1 MKQANDFWSSIDR
14 SCCRIGIRVKT
25 VCQLFCGSQSQK
37 HRAGFT
43 LVELLVVIAIIAMLV
58 GLLLPAVQGARESA
72 RRSVCASNIR
82 QIGLAF
88 QICLDTRKYLPAAA
102 FTVASATSK
111 PIGNPSGKEHS
122 WRVFVMPFTED
133 QAAVAS
139 YKWDKNWYDTTSNAT
154 PATPVNAA
162 MGVPPDSNLAVA
174 MQTLPLYLCPSA
186 PSRSSAI
193 VVPSS
198 PDTDSARP
206 ALGSRQLATSDYEVI
221 TGIKKNVLA
230 APDPYA
236 VSNSEPSLGALAK
249 DSVTRLRQITDGLSK
264 TILVAECA
272 GRPSVYRGQ
281 KLQVVANIPE
291 VNQSVGWLDNL
302 GPFKVDP
309 MLASGVK
316 SPKAAA
322 GAGVAMNATNDG
334 ECYSFHSGGISVVF
348 GDSSSRF
355 LADTIDLKV
364 FCALVTRAG
373 AETVETY

>member
-1 MKQANDFWSSIDR
+1 MKQANDLRTSIDR
-14 SCCRIGIRVKT
+14 SCCRIGIRVKA
-25 VCQLFCGSQSQK
+25 VCQFFCGSQSQK
-37 HRAGFT
+37 PRTGFT

-111 PIGNPSGKEHS
+111 PTGNPAGKEHS
-122 WRVFVMPFTED
+122 WRVLVMPFMEE

-154 PATPVNAA
+154 PATPSDAA
-162 MGVPPDSNLAVA
+162 LGVPPDSNLAVA
-174 MQTLPLYLCPSA
+174 MQTVPLYLCPSA
-186 PSRSSAI
+186 PSRGSAI

-198 PDTDSARP
+198 PDSDSARP
-206 ALGSRQLATSDYEVI
+206 ALGSRKLAASDYEVI
-221 TGIKKNVLA
+221 SGIKKSVLA

-249 DSVTRLRQITDGLSK
+249 DSITRLRQISDGLSK
-264 TILVAECA
+264 TILVAESA
-272 GRPSVYRGQ
+272 GRSSVYRGQ
-281 KLQVVANIPE
+281 VLQTVASIPE
-291 VNQSVGWLDNL
+291 VSQSVSWADNL

-316 SPKAAA
+316 SPKATA
-322 GAGVAMNATNDG
+322 GSGVAMNATNDG

-348 GDSSSRF
+348 CDSSSRF
-355 LADTIDLKV
+355 LADTIDLTV